1 MATLIAFPILAGLM
15 ILQSGIVSRIPL
27 LHGTPDLILLVII
40 AWALQK
46 KVQNAWQW
54 SIIAGLLYNLVSALP
69 IGVSLVGYG
78 LATGLA
84 LAFRRRVW
92 QAPILAMLVTTFLG
106 TLVFLSV
113 SYFSLRLL
121 GDPIPLGPALNL
133 IVVPSVLLNLV
144 LAAPA
149 YALMGDLAR
158 WLYPEEI
165 EV

>member
-1 MATLIAFPILAGLM
+1 MATLIAIPILAGLM
-15 ILQSGIVSRIPL
+15 IVQSGIISRIPL
-27 LHGTPDLILLVII
+27 LHGTPDLLLLVII

-46 KVQNAWQW
+46 KVETAWQW

-69 IGVSLVGYG
+69 FGVALIGYG

-92 QAPILAMLVTTFLG
+92 QVPMLAMLVTTFLG
-106 TLVFLSV
+106 TLVFLGV
-113 SYFSLRLL
+113 SYASLRLL
-121 GDPIPLGPALNL
+121 GDPIPPGAAINL
-133 IVVPSVLLNLV
+133 IAVPSVLLNLV